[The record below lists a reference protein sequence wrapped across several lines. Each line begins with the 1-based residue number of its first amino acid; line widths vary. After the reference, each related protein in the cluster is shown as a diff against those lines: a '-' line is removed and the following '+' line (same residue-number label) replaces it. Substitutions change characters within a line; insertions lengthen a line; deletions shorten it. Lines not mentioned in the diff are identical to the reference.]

1 MKCSREPLRLDE
13 YRRLIVF
20 PFADFGAAT
29 LVIDDSTPSPAPDEE
44 GNFPKQRESGLRRSG
59 GEYGKFGRKTGGRVA
74 GGRGPAGRDTA
85 PTKPAKIK
93 PTKLRII
100 GGQMRGRGVMYLGDR
115 STRPMKDSIRET
127 VFNILGQSVK
137 GTVAIDL
144 FAGTGILAIESL
156 SRGSVHA
163 IAIEKSGTAAKSIR
177 NSADNI
183 GIGSELDVL
192 TGDAFRIGPQR
203 MRERQEA
210 LDVEAANPDSAN
222 LDSANLDSKKSET
235 AGAPWIVYFCPPYSM
250 WLEMPDK
257 MFELIR
263 AAATHAPPG
272 SQLVVETDKFFDP
285 ETLPLEPW
293 DIRRKGNVTLA
304 FLEL

>member
-1 MKCSREPLRLDE
+1 MIDE
-13 YRRLIVF
+13 STASHS
-20 PFADFGAAT
+20 PDDEGAFSKHRMNET
-29 LVIDDSTPSPAPDEE
+29 RGENDK
-44 GNFPKQRESGLRRSG
+44 GMRRSG
-59 GEYGKFGRKTGGRVA
+59 GQYGKIGRKIGGRA
-74 GGRGPAGRDTA
+74 TAGRDTA
-85 PTKPAKIK
+85 LNKPAKIK

-127 VFNILGQSVK
+127 VFNILGHSVK

-156 SRGSVHA
+156 SRGSIHA
-163 IAIEKSGTAAKSIR
+163 IAIEKSGTAAKGIR
-177 NSADNI
+177 SSADNI

-210 LDVEAANPDSAN
+210 TTEAADSQA
-222 LDSANLDSKKSET
+222 AT
-235 AGAPWIVYFCPPYSM
+235 APWIVYFCPPYSM
-250 WLEMPDK
+250 WLEMTDK
-257 MFELIR
+257 MFELIQ
-263 AAATHAPPG
+263 AAATHAPAG

-285 ETLPLEPW
+285 DTLPLEPW